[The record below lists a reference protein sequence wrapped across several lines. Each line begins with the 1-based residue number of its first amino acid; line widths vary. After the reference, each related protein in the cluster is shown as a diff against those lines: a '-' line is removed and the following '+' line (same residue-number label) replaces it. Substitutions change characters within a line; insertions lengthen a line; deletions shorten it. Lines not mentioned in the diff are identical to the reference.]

1 MFRLHLDLPL
11 TTNETNSIDTT
22 TKFISFLEQHKDV
35 LINMGIKDINYRLGN
50 DEDRQKSNYM
60 IKNEN
65 GHVANKKS
73 RIYLLSSQN
82 DVEYLGLE

>member
-1 MFRLHLDLPL
+1 MFRLHMDFPL
-11 TTNETNSIDTT
+11 TTDENGSVA
-22 TKFISFLEQHKDV
+22 SVAV
-35 LINMGIKDINYRLGN
+35 LINFLQNHKQELIDMGFGDINYRLGN

-73 RIYLLSSQN
+73 RIHLLPPESG
-82 DVEYLGLE
+82 VE

>member
-1 MFRLHLDLPL
+1 MDFPL
-11 TTNETNSIDTT
+11 TTDENGSVA
-22 TKFISFLEQHKDV
+22 SVAV
-35 LINMGIKDINYRLGN
+35 LINFLQNHKQELIDMGFSDINYRLGN

-73 RIYLLSSQN
+73 RIHLLPPESG
-82 DVEYLGLE
+82 VE

>member
-11 TTNETNSIDTT
+11 KTMETDSANITNAFTR
-22 TKFISFLEQHKDV
+22 FLEEHRDELV
-35 LINMGIKDINYRLGN
+35 LMGITDINYRLGN

-73 RIYLLSSQN
+73 RIHLINQN
-82 DVEYLGLE
+82 PDVE

>member
-1 MFRLHLDLPL
+1 MFRLHMDFPL
-11 TTNETNSIDTT
+11 TTDEHGSVA
-22 TKFISFLEQHKDV
+22 SVAV
-35 LINMGIKDINYRLGN
+35 LINFLQNHKQELIDMGFGDINYRLGN

-73 RIYLLSSQN
+73 RIHLLPPESE
-82 DVEYLGLE
+82 VE

>member
-1 MFRLHLDLPL
+1 MFRLHMDFPL
-11 TTNETNSIDTT
+11 TTDEHGSAA
-22 TKFISFLEQHKDV
+22 SV
-35 LINMGIKDINYRLGN
+35 AMLINFLQNHKQELIDMGFSDINYRLGN

-73 RIYLLSSQN
+73 RIHLLPPESE
-82 DVEYLGLE
+82 VE